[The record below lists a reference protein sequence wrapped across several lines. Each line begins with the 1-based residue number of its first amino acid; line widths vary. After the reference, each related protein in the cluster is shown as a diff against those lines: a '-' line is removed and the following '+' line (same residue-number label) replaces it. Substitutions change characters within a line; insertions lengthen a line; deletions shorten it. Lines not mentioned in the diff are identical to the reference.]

1 VATHLVVHIRVSP
14 GVILLAQQPLA
25 ELHAN
30 ARPCGGK
37 PDTQRAATCHKAAL
51 SLGPMAPPGS
61 LGTGLGLHIS
71 QMAKGH
77 GVKKSLEFTQLIKA
91 IGACALGSART
102 GFSGIATVSLLH
114 TRGAQLVQASAR
126 RRWKKTP

>member
-1 VATHLVVHIRVSP
+1 MGAAGLH
-14 GVILLAQQPLA
+14 GDGLL
-25 ELHAN
+25 
-30 ARPCGGK
+30 GM
-37 PDTQRAATCHKAAL
+37 D
-51 SLGPMAPPGS
+51 

-102 GFSGIATVSLLH
+102 GLSGTAALS
-114 TRGAQLVQASAR
+114 
-126 RRWKKTP
+126 